1 MSIGEVGERLRRS
14 TVVVTNGAKIGSPRG
29 RKEGAGS
36 GIVWDASGLIV
47 TNAHVVDSPDLTIQF
62 RDGRT
67 TRAVLDR
74 RDLGRDL
81 AILRVESGRLEPAR
95 RGESRL
101 IRVGELVIAVG
112 NPLGFIGALST
123 GVVYGFGPADIG
135 SHEFIQTTARLAPG
149 NSGGPLAD
157 AEGNVIGV
165 NAAIASGGLGLAV
178 PANAVRRLLVEGP
191 PAELGVT
198 LRPVRIPGPGG
209 GIGLLVLSTAVG
221 GPADYAS
228 LRVGDLL
235 TGVNGKRLTGA
246 DDLRESL
253 DRTRGA
259 FLTIQFMRGGE
270 GKGREV
276 TVRLRQDSAA

>member
-165 NAAIASGGLGLAV
+165 MLRSLPAAWALPCPLTLSGGCWWKALPPNSALRCV
-178 PANAVRRLLVEGP
+178 PSESRD
-191 PAELGVT
+191 PA
-198 LRPVRIPGPGG
+198 
-209 GIGLLVLSTAVG
+209 A
-221 GPADYAS
+221 AS
-228 LRVGDLL
+228 DC
-235 TGVNGKRLTGA
+235 
-246 DDLRESL
+246 
-253 DRTRGA
+253 
-259 FLTIQFMRGGE
+259 
-270 GKGREV
+270 
-276 TVRLRQDSAA
+276 